1 MRPERGYDG
10 CAARGADAALAGFTG
25 RGQQIRRPHAVSHRF
40 TEQQLR
46 SVVRALD
53 AAGVP
58 VIEVTHGDGLGGSSF
73 AYGLSLVD
81 DIELIAAAADEATQ
95 AKIAV
100 LMLPGLG
107 TSTDLARAFGA
118 GATVARIA
126 AHCTEADLSIQHLRA
141 ARHLGM
147 QTAGILTLSHRASP
161 HKLAGQARIM
171 VNAGAQCVYVA
182 DSAGALG
189 PAGVATR
196 VRAVLDEIG
205 KQAHTGFHGHQN
217 PAMGVANSVQAY
229 HAGARQVDGALL
241 GLGAGPATRRL
252 SCARPRSPGSGSP
265 PESTSRPLWPRH
277 RTCSSRS
284 SPAAARLPSPDRP
297 VSALGTSRTRWLR
310 G

>member
-1 MRPERGYDG
+1 MTGNNVSPAGAVPQAPAVRITDSTLRDG
-10 CAARGADAALAGFTG
+10 S
-25 RGQQIRRPHAVSHRF
+25 HAVSHRF
-40 TEQQLR
+40 TEQQVR

-58 VIEVTHGDGLGGSSF
+58 VIEVSHGDGLGGSSF

-81 DIELIAAAADEATQ
+81 DIELIAAAADEAAQ
-95 AKIAV
+95 ANIAV

-107 TSTDLARAFGA
+107 TSADLARAFAA

-171 VNAGAQCVYVA
+171 VDAGAQCVYVA

-205 KQAHTGFHGHQN
+205 NEAHAGFHGHHN
-217 PAMGVANSVQAY
+217 P
-229 HAGARQVDGALL
+229 
-241 GLGAGPATRRL
+241 
-252 SCARPRSPGSGSP
+252 
-265 PESTSRPLWPRH
+265 
-277 RTCSSRS
+277 
-284 SPAAARLPSPDRP
+284 
-297 VSALGTSRTRWLR
+297 
-310 G
+310 